1 MLLTQSEKVTD
12 LLTELP
18 QKKIQL
24 SHRLSHRDPP
34 QTWKIMPQS

>member
-1 MLLTQSEKVTD
+1 MPLTQSEKVTD

-24 SHRLSHRDPP
+24 GLSHRDPP